1 MKHTLAAGLLFAL
14 ALTFGVTAHAQDE
27 AASSN
32 STVSANVGNGF
43 TCGRAS
49 TAIACYSVPANIG
62 GTFTFSVY
70 PNGYNN
76 SGRNFGYVLFNGVAD
91 LSYATVTS
99 ASYANNGLTFNFTG
113 ATDDGDK
120 VSGTATMTFTYY
132 TAGGG
137 GGKGYG
143 CPCSIRVLTGATLT
157 ITYN

>member
-1 MKHTLAAGLLFAL
+1 MKRTLAGGLLFAL

-27 AASSN
+27 PAGSN
-32 STVSANVGNGF
+32 STVLANVGNGF

-76 SGRNFGYVLFNGVAD
+76 SGRNFGYILFNGVAD

-99 ASYANNGLTFNFTG
+99 ASYTGTGLTFTFTG
-113 ATDDGDK
+113 TTNDGDT
-120 VSGTATMTFTYY
+120 VSGTATTTFSYY
-132 TAGGG
+132 TAPGG
-137 GGKGYG
+137 GGKANG
-143 CPCSIRVLTGATLT
+143 CPCSIRVLTGATLA